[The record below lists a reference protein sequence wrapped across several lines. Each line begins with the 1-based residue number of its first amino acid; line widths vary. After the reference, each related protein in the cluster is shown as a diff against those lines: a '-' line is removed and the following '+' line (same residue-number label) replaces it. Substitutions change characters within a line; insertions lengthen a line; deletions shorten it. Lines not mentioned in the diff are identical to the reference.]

1 MTLEV
6 AGCTYAYRRGAPV
19 LRDLTVV
26 FPPGRT
32 VLLGPNGA
40 GKSTLLGIAATALTP
55 ASGRIS
61 LNDLSPADARARREY
76 RRRVGWLP
84 QQVRPVAGLKLREQ
98 VAYAGWL
105 KGMDRRA
112 AWKAARSALARV
124 GLADL
129 ADRTGRQLSGGQLR
143 RLGIA
148 QTLVH
153 GAEFVL
159 LDEPTAGL
167 DPQQRAVF
175 RETLDALSPSTS
187 FVVSTHQTEDLA
199 DVFDTVI
206 VLARG
211 TVRFHG
217 TTSGF
222 LAHAPEDAAQ
232 GRLAEAA
239 YTTFVGREV

>member
-6 AGCTYAYRRGAPV
+6 ARCTFAYRRGVRV
-19 LRDLTVV
+19 LHDLSVT
-26 FPPGRT
+26 FQPGRT

-40 GKSTLLGIAATALTP
+40 GKSTLLGITATAIAP
-55 ASGRIS
+55 ESGQVS
-61 LNDLSPADARARREY
+61 LGGLIPDTTQNRKDY

-84 QQVRPVAGLKLREQ
+84 QQVKPVAGLKLREQ

-105 KGMDRRA
+105 KGMNRRA

-124 GLADL
+124 GLDDL
-129 ADRTGRQLSGGQLR
+129 ANRAGNQLSGGQLR

-159 LDEPTAGL
+159 MDEPTAGL

-175 RETLDALSPSTS
+175 RNLLSDLSPTTS

-199 DVFDTVI
+199 EVFDTVI
-206 VLARG
+206 VLDRG
-211 TVRFHG
+211 TIRFQG
-217 TTSGF
+217 TVDGF
-222 LAHAPEDAAQ
+222 LAHAPADTAP
-232 GRLAEAA
+232 GRLAEGA
-239 YTTFVGREV
+239 YTGFIHGEA